1 MWRTARLDAIFRR
14 TKLSRS
20 SAFAARS
27 TESTKPRAPQGA
39 GRANLAAP
47 FRGAFTTSTGDRVQR
62 GEEMLR
68 TWMIAGLAVAAST
81 GPTLGQ
87 DAAAGEQVFK
97 RLCSPCHE
105 IGQDAKIKLGPPLN
119 GIDGRKS
126 GTFEGFNYSPAN
138 KSSGITWSEETFPK
152 YIRAPMQEMPG
163 TRMAF
168 VGIKNDKD
176 IADLSSNSLLMGRRN
191 ETRRAGKRGK
201 SKRATRPG
209 SPSGSSHVSVGVDW
223 PAQPYLKPAQTI

>member
-1 MWRTARLDAIFRR
+1 VARGYAIHLAWGSVDDFGDSSSPWR
-14 TKLSRS
+14 S
-20 SAFAARS
+20 
-27 TESTKPRAPQGA
+27 
-39 GRANLAAP
+39 
-47 FRGAFTTSTGDRVQR
+47 VQI

-68 TWMIAGLAVAAST
+68 IWVIAGIALAASN

-126 GTFEGFNYSPAN
+126 GTFEGFN
-138 KSSGITWSEETFPK
+138 SGITWREETFPK
-152 YIRAPMQEMPG
+152 YIRAPIQEIPG

-168 VGIKNDKD
+168 VGLKNDKD
-176 IADLSSNSLLMGRRN
+176 IADLW
-191 ETRRAGKRGK
+191 A
-201 SKRATRPG
+201 
-209 SPSGSSHVSVGVDW
+209 
-223 PAQPYLKPAQTI
+223 YLKQFGADGEKK